1 MDSWKAYRMDEAF
14 FATGSSN
21 GLTRQGNAQM
31 LRLLTLVVLL
41 LLLSAVFNYVNLS
54 LALTG
59 KRAKEMATRRLLGAD
74 KSGILWKYIR
84 LPVELLDRGLSPAA
98 MVLYGVLLGRLSLSG
113 KNGWRDKEGEVFVC
127 CTNREI
133 CRLLHCGH
141 DKATKVLR
149 ELEGAK
155 LLRCARQQGGRACRL
170 YPLPFGDMR
179 KSRPERAEE
188 PLCSVR
194 ENPGAECGKTA
205 PSHIEKNYYKKSYT
219 YAGYGQRKKEYE
231 KQREKEERIR
241 AVEEFLRW

>member
-1 MDSWKAYRMDEAF
+1 MENKLPWWE
-14 FATGSSN
+14 
-21 GLTRQGNAQM
+21 GLDFR
-31 LRLLTLVVLL
+31 
-41 LLLSAVFNYVNLS
+41 F
-54 LALTG
+54 
-59 KRAKEMATRRLLGAD
+59 
-74 KSGILWKYIR
+74 IR

-170 YPLPFGDMR
+170 YRCPLGICGKAAR
-179 KSRPERAEE
+179 RGRRSRCA
-188 PLCSVR
+188 V
-194 ENPGAECGKTA
+194 CGKTRVRNA
-205 PSHIEKNYYKKSYT
+205 EKPH
-219 YAGYGQRKKEYE
+219 RV
-231 KQREKEERIR
+231 I
-241 AVEEFLRW
+241 

>member
-1 MDSWKAYRMDEAF
+1 MENKLPWWE
-14 FATGSSN
+14 
-21 GLTRQGNAQM
+21 GLDFR
-31 LRLLTLVVLL
+31 
-41 LLLSAVFNYVNLS
+41 F
-54 LALTG
+54 
-59 KRAKEMATRRLLGAD
+59 
-74 KSGILWKYIR
+74 IR